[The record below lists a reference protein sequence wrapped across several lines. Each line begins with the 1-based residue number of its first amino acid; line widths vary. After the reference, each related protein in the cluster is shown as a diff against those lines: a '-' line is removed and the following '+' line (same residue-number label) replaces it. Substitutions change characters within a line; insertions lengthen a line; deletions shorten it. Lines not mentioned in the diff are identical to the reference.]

1 MDDGMVAMKH
11 YDFTGKRK
19 ERDFDA
25 PMPNDWDKVL
35 YHKGCNDGFCAA
47 WLHWRNISIAD
58 RKKVEY
64 IPVQYDEETPG
75 NLGGCKV
82 LILDFSYKHKE
93 MVRMRFY
100 TERLQVIDHHK
111 SAQEELKGLD
121 EFCIFDMEKS
131 GAKLYWDTMVGE
143 GNVPA
148 NWLVEY
154 TQDRDLWQWKLPYSR
169 EISAALASHPF
180 HFEVWNRLYGYGPDA
195 MIAEGS
201 AILRYQQGLIDAKVN
216 NVSFV
221 EIGGYVVPCVNTTTL
236 TSEIAGTIAEEM
248 PEYPFAAGF
257 FILNNGNVRYSLR
270 MRDDA
275 EEAYALDL
283 SKIARRYGGGGHPQA
298 AGFTLQTTL
307 PMFPKGFTQADQ
319 APQ

>member
-1 MDDGMVAMKH
+1 MEDGMVAMKH
-11 YDFTGKRK
+11 YEFTGKRK
-19 ERDFDA
+19 ERDIEPYLVDG
-25 PMPNDWDKVL
+25 WDTVI

-47 WLHWRNISIAD
+47 WLYWRNIKQEN
-58 RKKVEY
+58 RENVRF
-64 IPVQYDEETPG
+64 IPVQYDEPVPD
-75 NLGGCKV
+75 NLGGRRV
-82 LILDFSYKHKE
+82 LMLDFSYKRKE
-93 MVRMRFY
+93 MERMKFY
-100 TERLQVIDHHK
+100 TEDLLVIDHHK
-111 SAQEELKGLD
+111 SAEEELKGLD
-121 EFCIFDMEKS
+121 FCIFNMNKS
-131 GAKLYWDTMVGE
+131 GAKLYWDSCFG
-143 GNVPA
+143 GNDISP

-169 EISAALASHPF
+169 EISASLASYPKD
-180 HFEVWNRLYGYGPDA
+180 FELWNRIYGNGPEPL
-195 MIAEGS
+195 IPEGRG
-201 AILRYQQGLIDAKVN
+201 ILRYQQGMIDAKVKV
-216 NVSFV
+216 VSFV

-236 TSEIAGTIAEEM
+236 TSEIVGTIAEEM

-257 FILNNGNVRYSLR
+257 FILNNGNAQYSLR

-283 SKIARRYGGGGHPQA
+283 SKIARRYGGGGHPKS